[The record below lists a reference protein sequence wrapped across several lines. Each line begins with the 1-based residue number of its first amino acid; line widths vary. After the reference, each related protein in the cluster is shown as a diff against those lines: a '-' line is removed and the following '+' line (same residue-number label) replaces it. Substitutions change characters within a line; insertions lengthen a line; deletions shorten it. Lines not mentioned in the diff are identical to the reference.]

1 MIVNS
6 SLTIALPSLVC
17 YYAQYM
23 DKAVSPID
31 KRPLSV
37 AEELKIV
44 ALLARG
50 DTYQQIQTYFKANS
64 MRTPTNSTILSVRK
78 RNKENLELIK
88 SKILQKEAE
97 DASSIKDKANSLIKK
112 RLDRADSEAKVL
124 AIANQQFVDGEIDME
139 ELTRIKRL
147 VKETGIV
154 ELVAVSR
161 EMYAQSRA
169 DTDVVNNTPK
179 DLSALISAIRSGD
192 EVKLQQIIFNS
203 K

>member
-1 MIVNS
+1 MYVNS
-6 SLTIALPSLVC
+6 RLTIALPSLVC
-17 YYAQYM
+17 YHAKYM
-23 DKAVSPID
+23 DKAVSTID

-50 DTYQQIQTYFKANS
+50 DTYQQIQEYFQANA
-64 MRTPTNSTILSVRK
+64 MRKPTNTTILNVRK
-78 RNKENLELIK
+78 RNKENLDLIK
-88 SKILQKEAE
+88 QKIIQKEAE
-97 DASSIKDKANSLIKK
+97 DATSIKEKANSLIKK
-112 RLDRADSEAKVL
+112 RLERADSEAKVL

-139 ELTRIKRL
+139 ELTRVKRL
-147 VKETGIV
+147 IKETGMV

-169 DTDVVNNTPK
+169 DNDVVNNTPK
-179 DLSALISAIRSGD
+179 DLSALVAAIRSGD